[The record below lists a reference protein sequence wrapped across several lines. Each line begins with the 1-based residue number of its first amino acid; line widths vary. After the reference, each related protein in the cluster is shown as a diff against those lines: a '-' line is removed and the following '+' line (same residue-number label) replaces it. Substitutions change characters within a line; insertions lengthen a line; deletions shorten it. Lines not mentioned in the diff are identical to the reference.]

1 MHLVV
6 PSLSRKAR
14 APHLVMPRHVRI
26 GGRHL
31 RAPESLATA
40 DHFIT
45 DIQRFSAGLRVAM
58 ALLYTLLMVGNEH
71 ALGTL
76 QAAMLLAY
84 NAWVVLILIAEAR
97 GREPVSVAWLYWVD
111 VIWATAMLQITNGS
125 HELLV
130 MAMVCPV
137 VITSIHFGARH
148 GAAMAVISAGVM
160 LVDVHALGRGQLA
173 IDMAHVVPAFAV
185 GLVATAAALLTQP
198 LTLHRMGR
206 DLSRTLEEGTDTRR
220 GLDATVRCVLDK
232 LVALGL
238 ADHVLLQ
245 VQVGQQPDQPRLVW
259 QVSQAQRALPAPTD
273 RNDHLHRLL
282 QPLPHAVT
290 VHSPTR
296 WWGCAGGTRSLH
308 GKRLPSSVHRQ
319 CQDIATVLPDARSFA
334 VLPTVADPNG
344 AHGWLVIG
352 FHQAIPPIELID
364 LLSACGERI
373 DRLLVQAVLVDQ
385 LQDEAAAHERV
396 RIGRDL
402 HDTAI
407 QPYLG
412 LKFAVEALAM
422 SVPAGTPLKRE
433 VDGLVHLVQTE
444 VQALRETISSMRV
457 GERPGD
463 NALVP
468 ALRRQA
474 HRFTTLFGITVEID
488 ATPGLKTNR
497 AVAGEIF
504 HMVNESLN
512 NARKHSH
519 ANSVRV
525 RLTGGLDHV
534 RLRVRD
540 NGATMSGQ
548 PARDFEPR
556 SVRERVETMGGVL
569 KVTRPDGLN
578 SELDIHLPLA

>member
-1 MHLVV
+1 MHLFA
-6 PSLSRKAR
+6 PSPSGKAR
-14 APHLVMPRHVRI
+14 APHSALPRHVRI

-31 RAPESLATA
+31 RAPESKATG
-40 DHFIT
+40 DHIVA
-45 DIQRFSAGLRVAM
+45 DIQRFGAGLRVAM
-58 ALLYTLLMVGNEH
+58 ALLYTLLMVGSAH
-71 ALGTL
+71 PLGTL
-76 QAAMLLAY
+76 QAALLLVY
-84 NAWVVLILIAEAR
+84 NAWVVAILIAESR
-97 GREPVSVAWLYWVD
+97 GREPGSVAWLYWVD
-111 VIWATAMLQITNGS
+111 MVWATAMLQITNGS

-148 GAAMAVISAGVM
+148 GATMAVISAGAM
-160 LVDVHALGRGQLA
+160 LVDTHALGQGHLA
-173 IDMAHVVPAFAV
+173 IDMAHLVPAFAV

-206 DLSRTLEEGTDTRR
+206 DLSRRLEEGTDTRR
-220 GLDATVRCVLDK
+220 GLDATARSVLDK
-232 LVALGL
+232 LVAHGL
-238 ADHVLLQ
+238 ADHALLQ
-245 VQVGQQPDQPRLVW
+245 VQVGQQPDQPRPVW
-259 QVSQAQRALPAPTD
+259 EVSQAQRALPAPAELT
-273 RNDHLHRLL
+273 DHLHAHL
-282 QPLPHAVT
+282 QGLPPAAI
-290 VHSPTR
+290 VHSPLR
-296 WWGCAGGTRSLH
+296 WMGYAGGTRSAN
-308 GKRLPSSVHRQ
+308 GKRLPTAVHRR
-319 CQDIATVLPDARSFA
+319 CQALATLLPGARSMA
-334 VLPTVADPNG
+334 ILPVMADP
-344 AHGWLVIG
+344 AASHGWLVIG

-364 LLSACGERI
+364 LLGACGERI
-373 DRLLVQAVLVDQ
+373 DRLLVQSVLVDQ

-422 SVPAGTPLKRE
+422 GVPAGTPLKRE
-433 VDGLVHLVQTE
+433 VDGLVHLVQSE

-463 NALVP
+463 SALVP

-540 NGATMSGQ
+540 NGATMSGR

-556 SVRERVETMGGVL
+556 SVRERVEAMGGLL

-578 SELDIHLPLA
+578 SELDIHLPLT